1 MSYSFL
7 RESKLYIVYGGNKYR
22 IYTSSA
28 ITFNQTFAEE
38 SYSVKTLHDQS
49 KMFEGSSITKANPAS
64 FSFDVP
70 LTIEK
75 DESFVIDLTSDL
87 VAKTGDPESSAS
99 TRHDHDDTVIS
110 PKQLKAFDIYIQT
123 GSSTFKLEDA
133 VITGATFDF
142 VPQNQFTVRLEGEG
156 KKLTRAGDESFTI
169 PGSAQSESSTR
180 TPLIVYPVITADSL
194 NMNNIIS
201 VNLQIQ
207 NNIEW
212 TPYETLHNSL
222 SVTNSSNAMFP
233 SAYTVGTR
241 ITSGEIRQYQTDSNI
256 TQFDD
261 FSTNTD
267 LTIKAIQIGKAS
279 NATPFFQIQV
289 NPVMYTARMQIADIY
304 TQSYDFRSLDNTNS
318 LATQITQ
325 YS

>member
-22 IYTSSA
+22 IYTSTS
-28 ITFNQTFAEE
+28 ITFNQTFAED

-49 KMFEGSSITKANPAS
+49 KMFEGSIINKANPAS

-75 DESFVIDLTSDL
+75 DVSIIIDLLGDL
-87 VAKTGDPESSAS
+87 TDG
-99 TRHDHDDTVIS
+99 
-110 PKQLKAFDIYIQT
+110 QLKKFDIYVVT
-123 GSSTFKLEDA
+123 TNSTFKLENA
-133 VITGATFDF
+133 IITSAEMDF
-142 VPQNQFTVRLEGEG
+142 VPDNPFIVRLEGQG
-156 KKLTRAGDESFTI
+156 TKLSRAGDENFSL

-180 TPLIVYPVITADSL
+180 TPLMVYPAISADSL
-194 NMNNIIS
+194 NMDNILS
-201 VNLQIQ
+201 VNFQLQNEIT
-207 NNIEW
+207 W
-212 TPYETLHNSL
+212 TNYTNLHDSL

-233 SAYTVGTR
+233 SAYTVEKR
-241 ITSGEIRQYQTDSNI
+241 IASGEIRQYQTDNNI

-267 LTIKAIQIGKAS
+267 LTITAKNISGNADFFEVAI
-279 NATPFFQIQV
+279 
-289 NPVMYTARMQIADIY
+289 NPVMYTARMQVAGVFM
-304 TQSYDFRSLDNTNS
+304 QSYDFRSLDNTDPVT
-318 LATQITQ
+318 TQIS